1 MIVVQKSFYSMHVC
15 TLNYALKRGYAYLLT
30 LIRQAICQNKSK
42 HLCKATWDKNK
53 QTICYIWPFFPQRF
67 ESRA

>member
-1 MIVVQKSFYSMHVC
+1 MIVVQKCSSFHAC

-42 HLCKATWDKNK
+42 HSCKATGD
-53 QTICYIWPFFPQRF
+53 
-67 ESRA
+67 

>member
-1 MIVVQKSFYSMHVC
+1 MIVVQKCSSFHAC

-42 HLCKATWDKNK
+42 HLCKATWDKKK
-53 QTICYIWPFFPQRF
+53 QSATFDHLFLKGLKVVP
-67 ESRA
+67 

>member
-1 MIVVQKSFYSMHVC
+1 MIVVQKKSSSFHAC

-42 HLCKATWDKNK
+42 HSCKANWDKRK
-53 QTICYIWPFFPQRF
+53 
-67 ESRA
+67 